1 MWQRV
6 AVDWLG
12 LPADVVLDLPHIV
25 WIGNLEVSVL
35 NHRGLV
41 LYSPARVVIGST
53 AGPVRVEGEGLAVR
67 RVTSDA
73 VHVVGRVRTVRV
85 GS

>member
-25 WIGNLEVSVL
+25 WTGNLEVSVL
-35 NHRGLV
+35 NHRGLS
-41 LYSPARVVIGST
+41 LYTPSRIVVAST
-53 AGPVRVEGEGLAVR
+53 LGPVRIEGDGLAVR
-67 RVTSDA
+67 RVSADT

-85 GS
+85 GA

>member
-25 WIGNLEVSVL
+25 WIGNIEVSVV

-41 LYSPARVVIGST
+41 LYGPARVVVNSSV
-53 AGPVRVEGEGLAVR
+53 GPVRVEGDGLAVR
-67 RVTSDA
+67 RVTTDA
-73 VHVVGRVRTVRV
+73 VDVVGLVRSVRV
-85 GS
+85 GR